1 MLHKRLRKKGLQM
14 RVQTGRSWFHIGTRV
29 ALFRTASWPAH
40 ARKMLPPAALREKSM
55 NDTEQYYLPVSV
67 SELDVDSR
75 GRFVSRTYAHLFG
88 AVSGFMLIEIL
99 LFKSGWADQL
109 ARALLGVSWL
119 LVLGGFVVV
128 SWLASRTAHLAKS
141 RPAQYAALSAYV
153 VAESILF
160 VPLLWI
166 ANNFA
171 PGAITSAAAVTFLAF
186 SALTAV
192 VFITGKDFSFLRG
205 LLFWGGIMALAGIV
219 AGAVFGFQLG
229 TWFSVAMVGFAG
241 AAILYDTSNVLR
253 HYPEDRY
260 VAAALELFASVALML
275 WYVLRLFLGR
285 R

>member
-1 MLHKRLRKKGLQM
+1 M
-14 RVQTGRSWFHIGTRV
+14 
-29 ALFRTASWPAH
+29 
-40 ARKMLPPAALREKSM
+40 E
-55 NDTEQYYLPVSV
+55 EYYQPVTV

-88 AVSGFMLIEIL
+88 AVCAFILIEMA
-99 LFKSGWADQL
+99 LFKSGLADRI
-109 ARALLGVSWL
+109 AHALLGVSWL

-128 SWLASRTAHLAKS
+128 SWLASRTAHLAQSKA
-141 RPAQYAALSAYV
+141 AQYGALAAYV

-166 ANNFA
+166 ANNVA

-186 SALTAV
+186 ACLTAV
-192 VFITGKDFSFLRG
+192 VFLTGKDFSFLRG
-205 LLFWGGIMALAGIV
+205 LLFWGGIMALGLIV

-229 TWFSVAMVGFAG
+229 TYFSIAMVGFAG
-241 AAILYDTSNVLR
+241 AAILYDTSNVLH
-253 HYPEDRY
+253 HYSEDRY

-275 WYVLRLFLGR
+275 WYVLRLFMSR